1 MTAFMGVLRQRGVA
15 FLDDGSM
22 SRRPGA
28 WARASA
34 NRIIDEQQTPAAIVG
49 QLNALEALA
58 KAPRR
63 GAGHRLQLSGHR
75 RGRRP
80 LDRRPRRARPA
91 AGPGQRDDAA
101 AGTVR
106 AEGRGTRH

>member
-34 NRIIDEQQTPAAIVG
+34 NRIIDEQQSPAAIMG

-58 KAPRR
+58 KTR
-63 GAGHRLQLSGHR
+63 GQALGTGFSYPVTVEAAARWTAGLEARGLQLAPASALANR
-75 RGRRP
+75 PGR
-80 LDRRPRRARPA
+80 
-91 AGPGQRDDAA
+91 
-101 AGTVR
+101 
-106 AEGRGTRH
+106 